1 VFFLQNFNPDFPVRT
16 LTPTWSLCIEEHF
29 YVVWPILIFLLP
41 RRALPWTLSA
51 VFVTLPLV
59 RFWGLH
65 HVFTYKQLYT
75 ETQFHLDGL
84 VAGSLVAL
92 LVAHRA
98 IRQRTMLWA
107 AYGCLI
113 VGVATTLLGFWG
125 NWNSPGRDNV
135 VFGFTSLA
143 ITFAGLLLF
152 LLHGESSVLGR
163 VFSLGPIRYIGRIS
177 YGIYLLQDG
186 VFTLLARLAQHPW
199 LAPLAK
205 SWIFAIPLRIGLIVC
220 VAAISYRFFESP
232 ILRIKDRLR

>member
-1 VFFLQNFNPDFPVRT
+1 
-16 LTPTWSLCIEEHF
+16 
-29 YVVWPILIFLLP
+29 
-41 RRALPWTLSA
+41 
-51 VFVTLPLV
+51 
-59 RFWGLH
+59 
-65 HVFTYKQLYT
+65 
-75 ETQFHLDGL
+75 
-84 VAGSLVAL
+84 
-92 LVAHRA
+92 
-98 IRQRTMLWA
+98 
-107 AYGCLI
+107 
-113 VGVATTLLGFWG
+113 
-125 NWNSPGRDNV
+125 